1 MNEKWNVYF
10 NLVYDNI
17 KGMCLQLFK
26 ASKLAKC
33 DAWEAWK
40 DRGKFSHRNISCYSF
55 VHEGKVFD

>member
-17 KGMCLQLFK
+17 KGMCLQFSK

-33 DAWEAWK
+33 DA
-40 DRGKFSHRNISCYSF
+40 
-55 VHEGKVFD
+55 